1 MRWQLLAS
9 LTNGWLW
16 LLAVLTGVVL
26 VVASAPVWFAVLSA
40 ATVLL
45 GGAGVQAAVEWRAE
59 KRRRLGGRPDRAELE
74 GAPPSVQDPEARA
87 ILARASAAAQR
98 ARSIREED
106 PDAPTDIIANA
117 EVATEGAVEALGDL
131 GRQVDRVNRA
141 MSAADPR
148 RVQEELARVEQNLA
162 QDTAAGAELT
172 EQRQAMVQ
180 SLRSQLE
187 VYRRLNEQRTLVLTR
202 MRSAAIGLEGL
213 AVRLGEIGAL
223 YSAQEDYTTADSDL
237 AGVATEMDDLRLG
250 LVEAGRAVRR
260 SLEEM

>member
-26 VVASAPVWFAVLSA
+26 VIASAPVWFAVVSSA
-40 ATVLL
+40 AVLL
-45 GGAGVQAAVEWRAE
+45 GGAGVQAAVDWRAE
-59 KRRRLGGRPDRAELE
+59 KRRRLGGLQPRAELDRMP
-74 GAPPSVQDPEARA
+74 AVQDAEARA
-87 ILARASAAAQR
+87 VLARATAAAQR
-98 ARSIREED
+98 ARQIRAED
-106 PDAPTDIIANA
+106 AEAPADIMANA
-117 EVATEGAVEALGDL
+117 EVATQGAVEALGDL
-131 GRQVDRVNRA
+131 ARQVDRVNRA
-141 MSAADPR
+141 MAAVDPH
-148 RVQEELARVEQNLA
+148 RVADELARVEHNLKH
-162 QDTAAGAELT
+162 DTEAGPELSEERRTMAE
-172 EQRQAMVQ
+172 
-180 SLRSQLE
+180 SLRSQLA
-187 VYRRLNEQRTLVLTR
+187 VHRRLSEQRTLVLTR

-223 YSAQEDYTTADSDL
+223 YSAQEEYSTADADL

>member
-26 VVASAPVWFAVLSA
+26 VIASAPVWFAVLSA
-40 ATVLL
+40 AVVLL
-45 GGAGVQAAVEWRAE
+45 GGAGVQAAVDWRAE
-59 KRRRLGGRPDRAELE
+59 KRRRLGGRPESPELE
-74 GAPPSVQDPEARA
+74 RTPPVADPEARA

-98 ARSIREED
+98 ARRIREED
-106 PDAPTDIIANA
+106 PEAPTDIVANA

-148 RVQEELARVEQNLA
+148 RVADELARVEHNLA
-162 QDTAAGAELT
+162 NDTAAGPELT
-172 EQRQAMVQ
+172 EQRQGMAE

-187 VYRRLNEQRTLVLTR
+187 VYRRLSEQRTLVLTR
-202 MRSAAIGLEGL
+202 MRAAAIGLEGL

-223 YSAQEDYTTADSDL
+223 YSAQEDYSTADADL